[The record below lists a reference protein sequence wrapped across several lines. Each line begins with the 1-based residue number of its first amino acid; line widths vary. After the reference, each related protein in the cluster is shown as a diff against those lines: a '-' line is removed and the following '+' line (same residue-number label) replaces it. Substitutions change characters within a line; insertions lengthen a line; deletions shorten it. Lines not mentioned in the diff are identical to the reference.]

1 MVDHPSESFYHKE
14 REVHT
19 FKRIIVGVDGSPA
32 SVNASRIAFRLG
44 NFYNIPVVGVY
55 VVDVRLLEE
64 SFLADLAGVL
74 GFTYYEGI
82 SSKVKE
88 FLEKQGDVVLTEFS
102 VLGREFG
109 ARVSVVQN
117 IGVPYKEIASQADPE
132 DLIVI
137 GKVGRK
143 PVKGILIGS
152 NSEKVVRHANSPVL
166 MVPQEEREIRNV
178 LVAYDGSENAKIALK
193 ICRSLKD
200 VFGYI
205 VKVIH
210 VEEGED
216 TARGIVE
223 EVRELFGQEIDLIST
238 TGFPEEKIIQTIR
251 EDDID
256 MLFLGAYGKGRFKE
270 LFVGSVTS
278 FLIHHIDIPMLLAKA
293 PKD

>member
-1 MVDHPSESFYHKE
+1 M
-14 REVHT
+14 

-32 SVNASRIAFRLG
+32 SINASKIAFRLG
-44 NFYNIPVVGVY
+44 NFYDIPVVGIY

-82 SSKVKE
+82 SAKVKE
-88 FLEKQGDVVLTEFS
+88 FLEKQGDAVLTEFS
-102 VLGREFG
+102 ALGREFG
-109 ARVSVVQN
+109 AKVSVVQSM
-117 IGVPYKEIASQADPE
+117 GVPYREIASQADPE

-152 NSEKVVRHANSPVL
+152 NSEKVAKHAKSPVL
-166 MVPQEEREIRNV
+166 MVPQEERSIRKA
-178 LVAYDGSENAKIALK
+178 LLAYDGSGNAKLALK
-193 ICRSLKD
+193 ICGSFKE
-200 VFGYI
+200 VFGYS

-210 VEEGED
+210 VEEEEEG
-216 TARGIVE
+216 AKGVKE
-223 EVRELFGQEIDLIST
+223 EVRELFGEDFEFIST
-238 TGFPEEKIIQTIR
+238 TGFPEERIIQVVR
-251 EDDID
+251 EEDID
-256 MLFLGAYGKGRFKE
+256 LLFLGAYGKGRFRE

-278 FLIHHIDIPMLLAKA
+278 FLIHHLDIPMLLAKA